1 MSKTK
6 KTTSN
11 LSVDDYYNYF
21 NVDIDNNFKSFLKAT
36 NIKKSLQNLKN
47 EVKII
52 IILKIIK
59 ENIDYIKKILYKWL
73 FTVLFK
79 LIKRKK
85 LFSKKYRYLYQFIKK
100 GLYKN
105 LKDMDKDNFIVN
117 ISEIYKALNSLF
129 TPTQNVYEGVLKRT
143 GVRHVGRENLN
154 IIKILSE
161 QKKIR
166 KMGRNVEN
174 LLGNK
179 HVESLLFKNNVM
191 TGGNIFTKAIS
202 KVQKMFAYKK
212 FNRNRVL
219 ITIHFTILWKFVK
232 YLHDLLKIGFNK
244 QTLENIVNDLKKN
257 KLYNETNPDFKF
269 REEAIHESFN
279 TSTQFKD
286 PDYSKT
292 DSITSGIT
300 YSSQSSNNSQYIS
313 SNKSPRELLYDL
325 IIKIEKLLINND
337 FNINKL
343 ALSCTDS
350 ADLTIYNKYLSTNI
364 HNNFSIFINY
374 LDYFINIIKKYPFD
388 KSDFIEYNN
397 SIIQEINRYKS
408 RIDTRIF
415 NILNNKLVQLI
426 QFKKNQLNIN

>member
-1 MSKTK
+1 
-6 KTTSN
+6 
-11 LSVDDYYNYF
+11 
-21 NVDIDNNFKSFLKAT
+21 
-36 NIKKSLQNLKN
+36 
-47 EVKII
+47 
-52 IILKIIK
+52 
-59 ENIDYIKKILYKWL
+59 
-73 FTVLFK
+73 
-79 LIKRKK
+79 
-85 LFSKKYRYLYQFIKK
+85 
-100 GLYKN
+100 
-105 LKDMDKDNFIVN
+105 
-117 ISEIYKALNSLF
+117 
-129 TPTQNVYEGVLKRT
+129 
-143 GVRHVGRENLN
+143 
-154 IIKILSE
+154 
-161 QKKIR
+161 
-166 KMGRNVEN
+166 MGRNVEN

-179 HVESLLFKNNVM
+179 HVESLLFRNNVM
-191 TGGNIFTKAIS
+191 TGGNIFEKAIS

-219 ITIHFTILWKFVK
+219 ITIHFTVLWKFVK

-244 QTLENIVNDLKKN
+244 QTPKDIVNNLKKI

-292 DSITSGIT
+292 YSTTSAIT

-313 SNKSPRELLYDL
+313 SNKSPRELLHDL

-364 HNNFSIFINY
+364 HNNFSFFINY
-374 LDYFINIIKKYPFD
+374 LYYFINIIKKYPFD

-426 QFKKNQLNIN
+426 QFKKIN